1 MKKMLACA
9 SLLVFCN
16 SLAAEADVKTKINKE
31 DVKTKVATVNKSKVA
46 DVKTSKKNPKL
57 VSIDSILLMQKSK
70 EGQLLTQRLQKDIE
84 EFQNYAKNAQQEI
97 VEFQETV
104 QKQAKVLS
112 KEALIEKGERLEKMR
127 KTAERGL
134 GDKEAELKRKIQRE
148 QGMLR
153 ERQMINVS
161 NVFEN
166 KNWGMVIDRNTPGVL
181 FVKNAIDKTDEL
193 LKIVDEDFDKAI
205 AKKVV
210 ENEQDSKSLSVTKK
224 SA

>member
-1 MKKMLACA
+1 MKKMLVCA
-9 SLLVFCN
+9 SLLVLCN
-16 SLAAEADVKTKINKE
+16 AISAEA
-31 DVKTKVATVNKSKVA
+31 DVKTKVATVNKSTVT
-46 DVKTSKKNPKL
+46 DLKTSKKNPKL

-97 VEFQETV
+97 VDFQETV
-104 QKQAKVLS
+104 QKQAKALS

-134 GDKEAELKRKIQRE
+134 GDREAELKRKIQRE

-153 ERQMINVS
+153 ERQMVNVS
-161 NVFEN
+161 SVFEN

-193 LKIVDEDFDKAI
+193 LKVVDEDFDRAI

-210 ENEQDSKSLSVTKK
+210 EKEQDNKNLSTVKK

>member
-153 ERQMINVS
+153 ERQMVNVS